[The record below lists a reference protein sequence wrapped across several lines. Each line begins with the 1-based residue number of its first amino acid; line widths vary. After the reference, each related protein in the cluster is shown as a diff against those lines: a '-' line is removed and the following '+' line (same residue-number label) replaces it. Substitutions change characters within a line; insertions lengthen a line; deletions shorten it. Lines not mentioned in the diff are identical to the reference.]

1 MGGGLFR
8 RGLVPKPPS
17 SEGGL
22 FLVTKL
28 KNVSYRGSQE
38 YVEALSEIAQSQGQ
52 TLAQFVES
60 AVQARVEAIGASLPA
75 SKAPRGVRV
84 DMIPRGWKSRL
95 YRDMHQLVCQWGAKG
110 FVITP
115 FHQFH
120 ATIKD
125 AKTYTDVIGGEKVE
139 LYVVGIAEMNEALYH
154 DLALSVLSWITEQ
167 GL

>member
-1 MGGGLFR
+1 M
-8 RGLVPKPPS
+8 
-17 SEGGL
+17 
-22 FLVTKL
+22 TKL

-38 YVEALSEIAQSQGQ
+38 YVEALSQIAQNEGQ

-95 YRDMHQLVCQWGAKG
+95 YADRYQLVAEWGVEG
-110 FVITP
+110 FTITQL
-115 FHQFH
+115 HQFH
-120 ATIKD
+120 APIKD

-154 DLALSVLSWITEQ
+154 DMFLAVLSWLTDE